1 VTQAGAFGPRAFVE
15 SAPWRFAKTMPQMS
29 HEYVV
34 EGNVP
39 DDQFWAFVSHI
50 RERGFEAYW
59 HGRVNTYLE
68 LGGWRYWAMPG
79 RGEPSVTIIN
89 RERLPDQPLRRPS

>member
-1 VTQAGAFGPRAFVE
+1 MTEAGAFDPRAFVE
-15 SAPWRFAKTMPQMS
+15 SVPWRFAKTMPQLP

-34 EGNVP
+34 EGKVP
-39 DDQFWAFVSHI
+39 DDQFWAFVRHI

-59 HGRVNTYLE
+59 RGRLNTYLE

-79 RGEPSVTIIN
+79 RGDTSVTIIN
-89 RERLPDQPLRRPS
+89 RERLPGQPLRRVS